1 MPRTREYVAELVGT
15 FLMLLVGL
23 SAVTVMFAATSP
35 LVRWVSS
42 EEVRR
47 LITGALFAG
56 GATLIVYSPIGKT
69 SGGHLNP
76 AVTLAMLR
84 MGKMTQRGAAGY
96 VAAQLAGALAGA
108 AVVRLLWGSLADD
121 VRVGAT
127 TPGIGGWPWSVVA
140 EVAFTFA
147 LVGLI
152 LRFVDRPALM
162 RFTPLAAGALVA
174 TLVFVAAPISGT
186 SLNPARSLGPAV
198 IAGVLD
204 DLWIYVVA
212 PIAGALL
219 AVVVYRRRS
228 RGVRCGKLVH
238 DERYECRFLDCQY
251 TPPSRRL
258 PSMDEMD
265 RVS

>member
-1 MPRTREYVAELVGT
+1 MPRTREYVAEFAGT
-15 FLMLLVGL
+15 FLMLLIGL
-23 SAVTVMFAATSP
+23 SAVTVMFATSSP
-35 LVRWVSS
+35 VVRWVPS
-42 EEVRR
+42 EDVRR
-47 LITGALFAG
+47 LITGTVFAG

-76 AVTLAMLR
+76 AVTLAMRR
-84 MGKMTQRGAAGY
+84 MGKMTPRGAAGY

-108 AVVRLLWGSLADD
+108 AVVRVAWGSLADD

-127 TPGIGGWPWSVVA
+127 RPGIGGWPWSVVA
-140 EVAFTFA
+140 EVAFTFV

-162 RFTPLAAGALVA
+162 RFTPLAAGSLVA
-174 TLVFVAAPISGT
+174 TLVFVAAPVSGT

-198 IAGVLD
+198 VAGLLD
-204 DLWIYVVA
+204 DLWIYVLA
-212 PIAGALL
+212 PVTGALL
-219 AVVVYRRRS
+219 AVAVYRRKR

-238 DERYECRFLDCQY
+238 DDRYECRFLDCRY

-258 PSMDEMD
+258 PSMQEMD
-265 RVS
+265 RVT